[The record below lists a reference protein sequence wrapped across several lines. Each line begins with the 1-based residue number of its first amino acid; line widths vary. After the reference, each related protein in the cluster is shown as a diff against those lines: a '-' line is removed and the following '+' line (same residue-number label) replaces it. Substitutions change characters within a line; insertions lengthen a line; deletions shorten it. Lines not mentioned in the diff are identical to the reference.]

1 MKVSTKG
8 RYALRLMIDL
18 AEHDSG
24 EYIPLRD
31 ISDRQGIS
39 IKYLEQIVTQLSR
52 AGFLRSVRGA
62 QGGYRL
68 ARRPE
73 NYTTGEILRITEGD
87 LAPVACLTDENSR
100 CPRESECAT
109 LDFWKGLHGVLNNY
123 LDNIT
128 LDDLVER
135 HHVKMGGD
143 YSI

>member
-24 EYIPLRD
+24 DYIPLRD
-31 ISDRQGIS
+31 ISERQGIS
-39 IKYLEQIVTQLSR
+39 VKYLEQIVTQLSR

-68 ARRPE
+68 SRKPE
-73 NYTTGEILRITEGD
+73 NYTIGEILRITEGD
-87 LAPVACLTDENSR
+87 LAPIACLSDEIVR

-109 LDFWKGLHGVLNNY
+109 LDFWKGLHSVINEYVDGV
-123 LDNIT
+123 T
-128 LDDLVER
+128 LDQLIER
-135 HHVKMGGD
+135 HRLKMGGD

>member
-1 MKVSTKG
+1 M
-8 RYALRLMIDL
+8 
-18 AEHDSG
+18 
-24 EYIPLRD
+24 
-31 ISDRQGIS
+31 
-39 IKYLEQIVTQLSR
+39 TQLSR

-87 LAPVACLTDENSR
+87 LAPIACLSSETTC

-109 LDFWKGLHGVLNNY
+109 LDFWKELHKIINDYV
-123 LDNIT
+123 DHVT
-128 LDDLVER
+128 LDQLVAR
-135 HHVKMGGD
+135 HRVKMGGD

>member
-24 EYIPLRD
+24 DYIPLRD
-31 ISDRQGIS
+31 ISERQGIS
-39 IKYLEQIVTQLSR
+39 VKYLEQIVTQLSR

-68 ARRPE
+68 SRRPE
-73 NYTTGEILRITEGD
+73 NYTIGEILRITEGD
-87 LAPVACLTDENSR
+87 LAPIACLSDETVR
-100 CPRESECAT
+100 CPRKSECAT
-109 LDFWKGLHGVLNNY
+109 IGFWKGLRRVINDY
-123 LDNIT
+123 VDSVT
-128 LDDLVER
+128 LEQMVEEHR
-135 HHVKMGGD
+135 LKMGGD